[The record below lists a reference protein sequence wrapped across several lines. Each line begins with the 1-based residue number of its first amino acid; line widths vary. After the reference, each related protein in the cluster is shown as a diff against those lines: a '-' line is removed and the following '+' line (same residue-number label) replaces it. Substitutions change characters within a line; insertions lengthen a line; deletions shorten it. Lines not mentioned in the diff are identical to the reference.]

1 MGENESVE
9 LFVHLKLSCYQFKS
23 DDYNYRQFNA
33 SLMETTKEI
42 TYGRSTKVEEKINS
56 ITAKRIIKPQ
66 ENRGTRELQ
75 IRQKTINKLTIVS
88 PYL

>member
-1 MGENESVE
+1 
-9 LFVHLKLSCYQFKS
+9 
-23 DDYNYRQFNA
+23 
-33 SLMETTKEI
+33 METTKEI